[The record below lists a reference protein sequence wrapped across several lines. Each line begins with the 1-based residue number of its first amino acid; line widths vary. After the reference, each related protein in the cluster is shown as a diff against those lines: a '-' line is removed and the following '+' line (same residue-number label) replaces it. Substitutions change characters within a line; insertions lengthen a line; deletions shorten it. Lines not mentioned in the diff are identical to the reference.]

1 MDCLFY
7 LCSDIESKRYMNNP
21 FVTNGYAGE
30 HYFCDR
36 VEETQRLIDL
46 LTNGN
51 NVALISPRRL
61 GKTDLIRHSFG
72 QPEIKKDYY
81 TFLIDIYATSSVQDL
96 VKVLGRS
103 IIDALKPFGKK
114 VMQYFIDVVS
124 SLRSDMT
131 FDVFGQ
137 PSLGVSMGSIDN
149 PETSLE
155 EIFRF
160 LENADHPCVVAI
172 DEFQQIASY
181 SGKINVE
188 ALLRTH
194 IQRCRNANFI
204 FAGSQRHLMDNMF
217 TSPSRPFYQSV
228 TIMNLQPLALDVYR
242 EFAVGLFAEEGKT
255 LQPEVVDKV
264 YQDFNGVT
272 AYMQRLMNVMFMRTP
287 QGEICTP
294 DMIDDAIDYTLM
306 MAGDTYEAL
315 LRQMPE
321 KQRNVFIAIVAEG
334 EVENVTSGAFARK
347 YRLPSASSVNSA
359 VKGLLAKDFITHGK
373 NGYQAYDKLFAL
385 WLKRYMKTGS

>member
-1 MDCLFY
+1 
-7 LCSDIESKRYMNNP
+7 MNNP

-30 HYFCDR
+30 RYFCDR
-36 VEETQRLIDL
+36 VEETRRLMDL

-61 GKTDLIRHSFG
+61 GKTDLIRHCFN
-72 QPEIKKDYY
+72 QPEIKNHYY
-81 TFLIDIYATSSVQDL
+81 TFLIDIYATSSMHDFVNA
-96 VKVLGRS
+96 LGRS

-114 VMQYFIDVVS
+114 VLQHFVDVVA
-124 SLRSDMT
+124 SLRPDIS

-137 PSLGVSMGSIDN
+137 PSLGVSIGSIDS

-160 LENADHPCVVAI
+160 LENADRPCLVAI

-181 SGKINVE
+181 SGKTNVE
-188 ALLRTH
+188 ALLRTY

-204 FAGSQRHLMDNMF
+204 FSGSQRHLMDKMF

-228 TIMNLQPLALDVYR
+228 TVMNLQPLALNVYR
-242 EFAVGLFAEEGKT
+242 DFAVGLFSDGSKT
-255 LQPEVVDKV
+255 LMPEVVDKV
-264 YQDFNGVT
+264 YQEFNGVT
-272 AYMQRLMNVMFMRTP
+272 AYMQRLMNVMYMRTP
-287 QGEICTP
+287 QGDICTL
-294 DMIDDAIDYTLM
+294 DMIGEAIDYTLM
-306 MAGDTYEAL
+306 MAADTYEAL

-334 EVENVTSGAFARK
+334 EVENVTSGAFSRK
-347 YRLPSASSVNSA
+347 YRLPSTSSVNSA
-359 VKGLLAKDFITHGK
+359 VKGLLTKDFITQTKSGA
-373 NGYQAYDKLFAL
+373 YQPYDKLFAL
-385 WLKRYMKTGS
+385 WVKRYIDI

>member
-1 MDCLFY
+1 MY
-7 LCSDIESKRYMNNP
+7 LCSENQSKSDMKNP

-36 VEETQRLIDL
+36 VEETRRLTDL

-61 GKTDLIRHSFG
+61 GKTDLIRHSFA
-72 QPEIKKDYY
+72 QSEIKDNYY
-81 TFLIDIYATSSVQDL
+81 TFMIDIYATSSLQDF
-96 VKVLGRS
+96 VNSLGRS
-103 IIDALKPFGKK
+103 VIDALKPFGSK
-114 VMQYFIDVVS
+114 MLQRFMDIVS
-124 SLRSDMT
+124 SLRADIA

-137 PSLGVSMGSIDN
+137 PSFGVSMGAIDN

-160 LENADHPCVVAI
+160 LEKADRPCLVAI
-172 DEFQQIASY
+172 DEFQQIATY
-181 SGKINVE
+181 STNSNIE

-204 FAGSQRHLMDNMF
+204 FAGSQRHLMDKMF

-228 TIMNLQPLALDVYR
+228 ALLNLKPLQLEVYQD
-242 EFAVGLFAEEGKT
+242 FCVGLFAENAKA
-255 LQPEVVDKV
+255 LNPEVVKKV

-272 AYMQRLMNVMFMRTP
+272 AYMQRLMNVLYMRTP
-287 QGEICTP
+287 QGETCSV
-294 DMIDDAIDYTLM
+294 DMIDDAISYTLD
-306 MAGDTYEAL
+306 MANDTYEAL

-321 KQRNVFIAIVAEG
+321 KQRNVFIAIAIEG
-334 EVENVTSGAFARK
+334 EVANVTSGAFARK
-347 YRLPSASSVNSA
+347 YHLPSASSVNSA
-359 VKGLLAKDFITHGK
+359 VKGLLAKDFITLGK

-385 WLKRYMKTGS
+385 WVKRYMNI

>member
-1 MDCLFY
+1 
-7 LCSDIESKRYMNNP
+7 MNNP

-36 VEETQRLIDL
+36 VEETRRLIDL

-61 GKTDLIRHSFG
+61 GKTDLVRHCFAH
-72 QPEIKKDYY
+72 PVIKDNYY
-81 TFLIDIYATSSVQDL
+81 SFLIDIYATSSLQEFVN
-96 VKVLGRS
+96 VLGHS
-103 IIDALKPFGKK
+103 VMDALKPFGKK
-114 VMQYFIDVVS
+114 MLQRFMDVVT
-124 SLRSDMT
+124 SLRVDIT
-131 FDVFGQ
+131 FDMFGQ
-137 PSLGVSMGSIDN
+137 PSWGVSMGSIDM
-149 PETSLE
+149 PETSLD

-160 LENADHPCVVAI
+160 LESADRPCLIAI

-181 SGKINVE
+181 STNTNVE

-194 IQRCRNANFI
+194 IQRCRNANFV

-228 TIMNLQPLALDVYR
+228 TLMNLQPLDLDIYR
-242 EFAVGLFAEEGKT
+242 DFCVGLFSEKGKT
-255 LQPEVVDKV
+255 LRPEVADRV
-264 YQDFNGVT
+264 YGAFDGIT
-272 AYMQRLMNVMFMRTP
+272 AYMQRLMNVLFMRTP
-287 QGEICTP
+287 QGDTCTA
-294 DMIDDAIDYTLM
+294 DMIDAAIDYTLD
-306 MAGDTYEAL
+306 MASDTYEAL

-334 EVENVTSGAFARK
+334 DVENVTSGAFARK

-359 VKGLLAKDFITHGK
+359 VKGLLAKDFITQGK
-373 NGYQAYDKLFAL
+373 NGYHAYDKLFAM
-385 WLKRYMKTGS
+385 WVKRYMKI

>member
-1 MDCLFY
+1 
-7 LCSDIESKRYMNNP
+7 MNNP

-30 HYFCDR
+30 QYFCDR

-61 GKTDLIRHSFG
+61 GKTDLIRHSFR
-72 QPEIKKDYY
+72 QTEIKDNYY
-81 TFLIDIYATSSVQDL
+81 TFLVDVYATSSIQDF
-96 VKVLGRS
+96 VNVLGRS

-114 VMQYFIDVVS
+114 VMQHFIDVVS
-124 SLRSDMT
+124 SLRPDIS

-137 PSLGVSMGSIDN
+137 PSLGVTMGSIDS

-160 LENADHPCVVAI
+160 LENADRPCLVAI

-181 SGKINVE
+181 SGKTNVE

-194 IQRCRNANFI
+194 IQRCHNANFI
-204 FAGSQRHLMDNMF
+204 FAGSQRNLMDTMF

-242 EFAVGLFAEEGKT
+242 KFAVGLFAEECKT

-287 QGEICTP
+287 QGEICTT

-347 YRLPSASSVNSA
+347 HRLPSASSVNSA

-385 WLKRYMKTGS
+385 WLKRYMNI

>member
-1 MDCLFY
+1 
-7 LCSDIESKRYMNNP
+7 MNNP

-36 VEETQRLIDL
+36 VEETKRLIDL

-61 GKTDLIRHSFG
+61 GKTDLIRHSFS
-72 QPEIKKDYY
+72 QPEIKGNYY
-81 TFLIDIYATSSVQDL
+81 TFRIDIYATSSMQDF
-96 VKVLGRS
+96 VSALGRS

-114 VMQYFIDVVS
+114 VMQHFIDVVS
-124 SLRSDMT
+124 SLRPDIS

-137 PSLGVSMGSIDN
+137 PSFGISLGSIDN
-149 PETSLE
+149 LETSLE

-160 LENADHPCVVAI
+160 LENADRPCLVAI

-181 SGKINVE
+181 SGKTNVE

-194 IQRCRNANFI
+194 IQRCRNTNFI

-228 TIMNLQPLALDVYR
+228 TVMNLQPLALEVYR
-242 EFAVGLFAEEGKT
+242 DFAVGLFTEECKT

-264 YQDFNGVT
+264 YHDFNGVT

-287 QGEICTP
+287 QGEICTT
-294 DMIDDAIDYTLM
+294 DMIDEAIDYTLM
-306 MAGDTYEAL
+306 MAADTYEAL

-321 KQRNVFIAIVAEG
+321 KQRNVFIAIVAES
-334 EVENVTSGAFARK
+334 EVSNVTSGAFSRK
-347 YRLPSASSVNSA
+347 YRLPSTSSVNSA
-359 VKGLLAKDFITHGK
+359 VKGLLAKDFITQTKSGA
-373 NGYQAYDKLFAL
+373 YQPYDKLFAL
-385 WLKRYMKTGS
+385 WVKRYMDI

>member
-1 MDCLFY
+1 
-7 LCSDIESKRYMNNP
+7 MNNP

-30 HYFCDR
+30 RYFCDR
-36 VEETQRLIDL
+36 VEETRRLMDL

-61 GKTDLIRHSFG
+61 GKTDLIRHCFN
-72 QPEIKKDYY
+72 QPEIKKHYY
-81 TFLIDIYATSSVQDL
+81 TFLIDIYATSSMQDF
-96 VKVLGRS
+96 VNALGRS

-114 VMQYFIDVVS
+114 VLQHFVDVVA
-124 SLRSDMT
+124 SLRPDIS

-137 PSLGVSMGSIDN
+137 PSLGVSMGSIDS

-160 LENADHPCVVAI
+160 LEKADRPCLVAI

-181 SGKINVE
+181 SGKTNVE
-188 ALLRTH
+188 ALLRTY

-204 FAGSQRHLMDNMF
+204 FSGSQHHLMDKMF

-228 TIMNLQPLALDVYR
+228 TVMNLQPLALDVYR
-242 EFAVGLFAEEGKT
+242 DFAVGLFSDGNKS
-255 LQPEVVDKV
+255 LMPEVVDKV
-264 YQDFNGVT
+264 YHDFNGVT
-272 AYMQRLMNVMFMRTP
+272 SYMQRLMNVMYMRTP
-287 QGEICTP
+287 QGDICMP
-294 DMIDDAIDYTLM
+294 DMIGEAIDYTLM
-306 MAGDTYEAL
+306 MAADTYEAL

-359 VKGLLAKDFITHGK
+359 VKGLLTKDFITLGK
-373 NGYQAYDKLFAL
+373 NGYEAYDKLFAK
-385 WLKRYMKTGS
+385 WVKRQMGINS

>member
-1 MDCLFY
+1 
-7 LCSDIESKRYMNNP
+7 MNNP

-30 HYFCDR
+30 RYFCDR
-36 VEETQRLIDL
+36 VEETRRLMDL

-61 GKTDLIRHSFG
+61 GKTDLIRHCFN
-72 QPEIKKDYY
+72 QPEIKKHYY
-81 TFLIDIYATSSVQDL
+81 TFLIDIYATSSMHDFVNA
-96 VKVLGRS
+96 LGRS

-114 VMQYFIDVVS
+114 VLQHFVDVVA
-124 SLRSDMT
+124 SLRPDIS

-137 PSLGVSMGSIDN
+137 PSLGVSMGSIDS

-155 EIFRF
+155 EISRF
-160 LENADHPCVVAI
+160 LENADRPCLVAI

-181 SGKINVE
+181 SGKTNVE
-188 ALLRTH
+188 ALLRTY

-204 FAGSQRHLMDNMF
+204 FSGSQRHLMDKMF

-228 TIMNLQPLALDVYR
+228 TVMNLQPLALDVYR
-242 EFAVGLFAEEGKT
+242 DFAVDLFSEGNKT
-255 LQPEVVDKV
+255 LMPEVVDKV
-264 YQDFNGVT
+264 YQEFNGVT
-272 AYMQRLMNVMFMRTP
+272 AYMQRLMNVMYMRTP
-287 QGEICTP
+287 QGDISTP
-294 DMIDDAIDYTLM
+294 DMIGEAIDYTLM
-306 MAGDTYEAL
+306 MAADTYEAL

-359 VKGLLAKDFITHGK
+359 VKGLLTKDFITLGK
-373 NGYQAYDKLFAL
+373 NGYEAYDKLFAK
-385 WLKRYMKTGS
+385 WVKRQMGINS

>member
-1 MDCLFY
+1 
-7 LCSDIESKRYMNNP
+7 MNNP
-21 FVTNGYAGE
+21 FVTNGYVGE
-30 HYFCDR
+30 RYFCDR
-36 VEETQRLIDL
+36 VEETRRLIDL

-51 NVALISPRRL
+51 NAALISPRRL
-61 GKTDLIRHSFG
+61 GKTDLIRHSFN
-72 QPEIKKDYY
+72 QPQIKEHYY
-81 TFLIDIYATSSVQDL
+81 TFLIDIYATSSVKDFVNVL
-96 VKVLGRS
+96 VRS

-114 VMQYFIDVVS
+114 VLQHFIDVVT
-124 SLRSDMT
+124 SLRSDIS

-137 PSLGVSMGSIDN
+137 PSLGISMGSIDN

-160 LENADHPCVVAI
+160 LDKADRPCLVAI

-181 SGKINVE
+181 SGKTNVE

-204 FAGSQRHLMDNMF
+204 FAGSQRHLMDAMF

-228 TIMNLQPLALDVYR
+228 TVMNLQPLALDIYR

-255 LQPEVVDKV
+255 LLPEVVDKV
-264 YQDFNGVT
+264 YRDFNGVT

-287 QGEICTP
+287 QGEVCTP

-334 EVENVTSGAFARK
+334 EVANVTSGAFSRK
-347 YRLPSASSVNSA
+347 YRLPSTSSVSSA
-359 VKGLLAKDFITHGK
+359 VKGLLAKDFITQTKSGA
-373 NGYQAYDKLFAL
+373 YQPYDKLFAL
-385 WLKRYMKTGS
+385 WVKRYMDI